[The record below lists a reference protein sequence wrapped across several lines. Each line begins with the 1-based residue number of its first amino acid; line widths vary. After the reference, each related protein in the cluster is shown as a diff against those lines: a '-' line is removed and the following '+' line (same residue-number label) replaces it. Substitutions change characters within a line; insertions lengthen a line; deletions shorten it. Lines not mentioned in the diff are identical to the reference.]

1 MICTRPLV
9 NRQRGIVLLLFLVG
23 VFLVSSSVVLTVL
36 NNNTSSLRRE
46 KNVSAALLEAKG
58 ALIAFATLSG
68 EHYGDGGAGPGHL
81 FCPDTNGNGLVN
93 SPCGANALGRLPRTV
108 TTADSELAMS
118 DFAGS
123 NDRQMWFGLDNSLRN
138 SPATPFNTMTVT
150 SLTVDGASGVA
161 AVLIAPR
168 EGLASQSRPSNT
180 ASNYLEGP
188 NATAPVFV
196 SNNNSAP
203 TAFNDR
209 VLSIRFNEI
218 ISPVSARIAET
229 IKAVLGAYHVVSGSY
244 PDDSSFDDPLLK
256 DFSTVMAEAIA
267 AGDIPA
273 WFDSNGWGPLTNYV
287 RLGTNSATLNFNGC
301 GITYTVT
308 ANVNTSRDTNQC

>member
-1 MICTRPLV
+1 MILV
-9 NRQRGIVLLLFLVG
+9 SSSAKRQRGIVLWIILIG

-46 KNVSAALLEAKG
+46 KNTSAALLEAKG

-108 TTADSELAMS
+108 TTAASELAIS
-118 DFAGS
+118 DFNRNIDQS
-123 NDRQMWFGLDNSLRN
+123 IWFGLDDSLRN
-138 SPATPFNTMTVT
+138 SPVTPFNTMTVT
-150 SLTVDGASGVA
+150 SLTVDGASGIA
-161 AVLIAPR
+161 AVLIAPG

-180 ASNYLEGP
+180 ASNYLEGA
-188 NATAPVFV
+188 NSSSPVFV
-196 SNNNSAP
+196 SSDNSSLA
-203 TAFNDR
+203 TFNDR

-218 ISPVSARIAET
+218 ISPVSALIVEA
-229 IKAVLGAYHVVSGSY
+229 IKIELDLYHGVNGSY
-244 PDDSSFDDPLLK
+244 PEDPSVDDDPALK
-256 DFSTVMAEAIA
+256 DFWAVLDDS
-267 AGDIPA
+267 GSFPA
-273 WFDSNGWGPLTNYV
+273 WFDSNDWRPLTNYV
-287 RLGTNSATLNFNGC
+287 RLTTDSATLSFNGC

-308 ANVNTSRDTNQC
+308 ANVNTSRDTRQC